1 MRVFLALVSCS
12 ILLRMLALS
21 HAQAVSLEEM
31 DVVLIKVGGS
41 SITDKAIK
49 ETLNVD
55 AIDWFARI
63 LSSEVSTSFRSLSS
77 TRHTNESITSDNDK
91 TCRSTNTA
99 FVVIHGAGSFG
110 HQSAKEYGLK
120 GQMYAPQPV
129 ANRTGSVEKEEL
141 HRRHIMQGV
150 AQTRLSVQTLNRHVV
165 SSFIEHGMNAV
176 SISPCFSVPSMQAH
190 GGDET
195 TISFLSTLVQSTL
208 QAGLVP
214 VLHGDACLYG
224 ESEAGILSG
233 DTLMEMLGK
242 ADWVSRAVFLTDVDG
257 VFTRDPRN
265 DPSAQLLRTIE
276 VDTDTAAVVSV
287 DLEVSGSSH
296 EHDVTGGLKVSKN
309 GDTPFNR
316 MSIVARLTASL
327 PFYYDRPS

>member
-1 MRVFLALVSCS
+1 MRAFLALSCN
-12 ILLRMLALS
+12 IFCMLCVALS
-21 HAQAVSLEEM
+21 HAQALDLEEM

-49 ETLNVD
+49 ETLNID
-55 AIDWFARI
+55 AIDWFSRI

-77 TRHTNESITSDNDK
+77 TQHTNESITSDNDK

-129 ANRTGSVEKEEL
+129 ANRTGSGENEEL
-141 HRRHIMQGV
+141 HQRRIMQGV

-165 SSFIEHGMNAV
+165 STFVEHGMNAV

-195 TISFLSTLVQSTL
+195 TIGFLLTLVRSTLE
-208 QAGLVP
+208 AGLVP

-224 ESEAGILSG
+224 KSEAGILSG
-233 DTLMEMLGK
+233 DTLMEILGK
-242 ADWVSRAVFLTDVDG
+242 ADWVSRAIFLTDVDG
-257 VFTRDPRN
+257 VFTKDPRS
-265 DPSAQLLRTIE
+265 DPSAKLLRTIE
-276 VDTDTAAVVSV
+276 VDPDTAAVVPV

-296 EHDVTGGLKVSKN
+296 EHDVTGGLKVSKEW
-309 GDTPFNR
+309 
-316 MSIVARLTASL
+316 
-327 PFYYDRPS
+327 

>member
-1 MRVFLALVSCS
+1 MRVFLDALSCS
-12 ILLRMLALS
+12 ILCMLLALS
-21 HAQAVSLEEM
+21 QAQAVALEEM

-49 ETLNVD
+49 ETLNFD

-77 TRHTNESITSDNDK
+77 SPLHTNESITSDNNK

-99 FVVIHGAGSFG
+99 FIVIHGAGSFG

-129 ANRTGSVEKEEL
+129 ANRTGSGEKEEL

-165 SSFIEHGMNAV
+165 STLIEHGMNAV

-195 TISFLSTLVQSTL
+195 TTSFLSTLVRSTL

-257 VFTRDPRN
+257 VFTKDPRD
-265 DPSAQLLRTIE
+265 DPSAKLLRTIE
-276 VDTDTAAVVSV
+276 VDRDTAAVLSV

-296 EHDVTGGLKVSKN
+296 EHDVTGGLKVSNN
-309 GDTPFNR
+309 GDTP
-316 MSIVARLTASL
+316 SKCQ
-327 PFYYDRPS
+327 